1 MAADYYLKIGDIKGE
16 VMVETDGL
24 KETMQIQN
32 WSWGESN
39 TSSWT
44 AGKGLSGGKVHFS
57 SFNFGIIQG
66 QASASLIL
74 ACATGKHYDT
84 AKLTCR
90 KSTGDDAPKPFLEI
104 EFNDLVV
111 ESYQTGGSGGP
122 DIYDSCSFAFSKI
135 TYIYLTQNQDGSVN
149 RSNGVTYDT
158 KAVEG
163 KAA

>member
-16 VMVETDGL
+16 VMVKTDGL
-24 KETMQIQN
+24 EGTMQIQN

-57 SFNFGIIQG
+57 SFAFGIIQG
-66 QASASLIL
+66 QASADLIRH
-74 ACATGKHYDT
+74 CAVGTHFAT

-90 KSTGDDAPKPFLEI
+90 KSTGDETPKPFLEI
-104 EFNDLVV
+104 EFNDLVI

-122 DIYDSCSFAFSKI
+122 DIYDSCSFAFTKV
-135 TYIYLTQNQDGSVN
+135 TYTYKTQDQDGNVAV
-149 RSNGVTYDT
+149 SNTMTYDT